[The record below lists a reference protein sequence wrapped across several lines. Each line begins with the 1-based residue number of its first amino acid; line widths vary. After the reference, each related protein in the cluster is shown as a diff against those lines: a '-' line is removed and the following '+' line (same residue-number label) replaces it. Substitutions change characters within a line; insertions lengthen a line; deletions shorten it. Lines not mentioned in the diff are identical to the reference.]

1 MSRTLT
7 EAQIE
12 ESLLFAD
19 AALAAAGH
27 FVNSP
32 ESDRDI
38 RAALRGEI
46 TFDEAVARAIEA
58 SKP

>member
-7 EAQIE
+7 ADEVE
-12 ESLLFAD
+12 ESVRFAD

-27 FVNSP
+27 FVVSP
-32 ESDRDI
+32 ESDQDI

-46 TFDEAVARAIEA
+46 TFDEVSRRAAARA
-58 SKP
+58 KR